1 MMKKK
6 KRFVNTIQVNN
17 SRLQN
22 IINCQLFIIHYFVC
36 HVMVIQNQGLI
47 EKNNLGVGNVNTPTT
62 RYVLGYY
69 TLYRG
74 MYIQE

>member
-22 IINCQLFIIHYFVC
+22 INCQLFIIHYFVC